1 MRRIQNRIA
10 RDEFASDAAQKLGID
25 AALLRQELKEASA
38 KRNTTVSIGRQQPLS
53 ESERV
58 LLRAL
63 LIPAGDPVR
72 DLARRAVYEH
82 PPWFADLSTASLLT
96 QLSAPDEPPQ
106 LHTLDI
112 SESQRATLARLLLD
126 HRGDGDDELGMDQV
140 EDAICALQLRVL
152 ERRQKDLRIEMAH
165 AERSGDQ
172 DVLRA
177 LCDEKLDIDRRIQ
190 ELQLP

>member
-1 MRRIQNRIA
+1 
-10 RDEFASDAAQKLGID
+10 
-25 AALLRQELKEASA
+25 
-38 KRNTTVSIGRQQPLS
+38 
-53 ESERV
+53 
-58 LLRAL
+58 
-63 LIPAGDPVR
+63 
-72 DLARRAVYEH
+72 
-82 PPWFADLSTASLLT
+82 
-96 QLSAPDEPPQ
+96 
-106 LHTLDI
+106 
-112 SESQRATLARLLLD
+112 
-126 HRGDGDDELGMDQV
+126 MDQV